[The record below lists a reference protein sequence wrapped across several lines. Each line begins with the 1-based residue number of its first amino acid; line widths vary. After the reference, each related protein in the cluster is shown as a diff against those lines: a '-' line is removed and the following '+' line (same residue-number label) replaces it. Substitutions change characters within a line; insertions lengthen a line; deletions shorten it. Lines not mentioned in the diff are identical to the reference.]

1 MGQKVNPIVFRI
13 GFKQNEWK
21 LKYFGKNKEESSYF
35 LYQNL
40 EIKKYLNIIFG
51 FYGLIIN
58 DCFIER
64 SELKLHIS
72 VDFFITSKF
81 SKKFIKSR
89 RSLRFKKIFFKIMLN
104 NSDFKKKILD
114 TIRKFTNIPKISI
127 EFNDIQRIKYK
138 KRNKSLLLK
147 LKSFN
152 GSTNLSKKK
161 VKKVNT
167 LIYTVIKKLGV
178 YSRENFFQ
186 EAINIFIMI
195 TLNNAS
201 ATLLAKFIIIQM
213 QSMKRHNRFLLFL
226 KRIVVNFNKIPLS
239 RINGIK
245 IIIKGRFNGAPRS
258 RNRII
263 QSGQVPLQ
271 KIDSNI
277 SYCNTK
283 AFTIYGTF
291 GIKVWVCQK

>member
-40 EIKKYLNIIFG
+40 EIKKYINIILE
-51 FYGLIIN
+51 FYGLIVN

-64 SELKLHIS
+64 SESKLHIS
-72 VDFFITSKF
+72 VNFFITSKF

-104 NSDFKKKILD
+104 NSDFKKIILD
-114 TIRKFTNIPKISI
+114 TIQKFTNVPKISV
-127 EFNDIQRIKYK
+127 EFNDIQKIKYK
-138 KRNKSLLLK
+138 KRNRSLLLTPK
-147 LKSFN
+147 AFN
-152 GSTNLSKKK
+152 NTTTLSRKK
-161 VKKVNT
+161 VKKVDT
-167 LIYTVIKKLGV
+167 LIYIVIKKLGM
-178 YSRENFFQ
+178 YSREKFFQ
-186 EAINIFIMI
+186 EAINIFIMVI
-195 TLNNAS
+195 LNNAS

-226 KRIVVNFNKIPLS
+226 KRTVVNFNKISLS

-283 AFTIYGTF
+283 AFTVYGTF
-291 GIKVWVCQK
+291 GIKVWICKK

>member
-1 MGQKVNPIVFRI
+1 MGQKINPIVFRI
-13 GFKQNEWK
+13 GFKHNEWK
-21 LKYFGKNKEESSYF
+21 LKYLGKNKEESSYF

-40 EIKKYLNIIFG
+40 EIKKYITVIFE

-64 SELKLHIS
+64 SESKLHIS

-81 SKKFIKSR
+81 SKKFRKST
-89 RSLRFKKIFFKIMLN
+89 RSLKFKKIFFKIMLN
-104 NSDFKKKILD
+104 NSDFKKKISD
-114 TIRKFTNIPKISI
+114 TIRNFTSVPKISI
-127 EFNDIQRIKYK
+127 EFNDIQKIKYK
-138 KRNKSLLLK
+138 KRNKSLLLTP
-147 LKSFN
+147 KSFN
-152 GSTNLSKKK
+152 ATLSLSKRK
-161 VKKVNT
+161 VKRVNA
-167 LIYTVIKKLGV
+167 LIYTTIKRLGM
-178 YSRENFFQ
+178 YFREDFFQ

-195 TLNNAS
+195 ILNNAS
-201 ATLLAKFIIIQM
+201 ATLLAKFIIIKM
-213 QSMKRHNRFLLFL
+213 QNMKRHNRFLLFL

-239 RINGIK
+239 KINGIK

-263 QSGQVPLQ
+263 QSGRVPLQ

-283 AFTIYGTF
+283 VFTRYGVF
-291 GIKVWVCQK
+291 GIKVWICKK